1 MYFSYDRSVGEGVY
15 GGWGVLWVIGWA
27 MGCWLGGGGFL
38 LKKVTEVQFYKRN
51 PFKTKFV
58 KISKFCSKSEG
69 GSILQKKS
77 L

>member
-1 MYFSYDRSVGEGVY
+1 MYFLYDSSVGEGVY

-51 PFKTKFV
+51 PFKRNF
-58 KISKFCSKSEG
+58 
-69 GSILQKKS
+69 
-77 L
+77 